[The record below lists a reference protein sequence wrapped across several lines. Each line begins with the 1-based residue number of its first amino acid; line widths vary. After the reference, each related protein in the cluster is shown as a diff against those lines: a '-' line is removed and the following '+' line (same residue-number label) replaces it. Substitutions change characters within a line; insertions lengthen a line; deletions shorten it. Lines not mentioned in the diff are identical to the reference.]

1 MELLLAT
8 NNQFKQKEMLWHLEG
23 LEGIN
28 LHYMSDLAEP
38 IEVVEDGKT
47 LLENAEKKAR
57 EISEQTD
64 WYVLTS
70 DAGVDIPGLGER
82 WDMTRPKRIVG
93 EHKDDLGKLKTLLE
107 IMEGL
112 SSTDRACKFH
122 IALALGLKGQVV
134 WSKEVEAEDGVIVE
148 TFDDRPISPNT
159 WMARAWYY
167 PEVGKTDEDL
177 TPDQRSK
184 MRQQH
189 QSDMKQDL
197 QLKIKALISSES

>member
-8 NNQFKQKEMLWHLEG
+8 NNSFKQKEMLWHLEG

-28 LHYMSDLAEP
+28 LHYMSELAEP

-47 LLENAEKKAR
+47 LLANAEKKAQ

-93 EHKDDLGKLKTLLE
+93 EDKNDLDKLKTLLE
-107 IMEGL
+107 MMENLKG
-112 SSTDRACKFH
+112 DQRKCKFH
-122 IALALGLKGQVV
+122 FALALGLKGQVL
-134 WSKEVEAEDGVIVE
+134 WSKELSAEEGVIVE
-148 TFDDRPISPNT
+148 KFDDRPINPNT
-159 WMARAWYY
+159 WMARAWWY
-167 PEVGKTDEDL
+167 PDVGKTDEDL
-177 TPDQRSK
+177 TPEERSA
-184 MRQQH
+184 MRQRY

-197 QLKIKALISSES
+197 QFKIKALISSKG

>member
-8 NNQFKQKEMLWHLEG
+8 NNQFKQKEILWHLDD

-28 LHYMSDLAEP
+28 LHYMSEIDP

-57 EISEQTD
+57 EISEKTD

-70 DAGVDIPGLGER
+70 DAGVDIPGLKEK
-82 WDMTRPKRIVG
+82 WDMTRPRRIVG
-93 EHKDDLGKLKTLLE
+93 EHKNDLEKLKTLLE
-107 IMEGL
+107 MMEGL
-112 SSTDRACKFH
+112 TGPERNCKFH
-122 IALALGLKGQVV
+122 LALAVGKRGEVL

-148 TFDDRPISPNT
+148 KYDDRPINPNT

-167 PEVGKTDEDL
+167 PEIGKTDEDL
-177 TPDQRSK
+177 TPEQRAAI
-184 MRQQH
+184 RQRYQQGMKDGF
-189 QSDMKQDL
+189 QSE
-197 QLKIKALISSES
+197 IKALISSKL